1 MFDYNVREI
10 SKVDLCPKL
19 KLVQNTT
26 DITAENAYNIY
37 VYILVQRCF
46 MNTAC
51 ISGVTSN

>member
-46 MNTAC
+46 MNTAS
-51 ISGVTSN
+51 ISGRH